1 MAIYHFSGNIISR
14 GKAQSATAAAAYRSG
29 DTLYSE
35 RYGKYNQ
42 YHREVKAESFILKPE
57 HAPEWTLDRQTLW
70 NEVEKVEKQHN
81 AQLAREFNVALPVE
95 LPQDIQLELT
105 KEFVQENFVNEGMV
119 ADVSIHR
126 DDPNNPHFHVMLT
139 TRPFKENGEWSDTKT
154 RKVYL
159 KDDEGN
165 YLYTNK
171 GNKRSRRE
179 HIKGWDTKDKLLE
192 WRKNWADITNE
203 YLKRN
208 GLDIRISEKSNA
220 DLGLETKP
228 TIHEGYKAR
237 EMGDKSDRVN
247 YNKEVK
253 KYNDNLIK
261 LDEYKKEIKQ
271 VKEVEK
277 LTRHFSPKDKKQLSN
292 VAKKLNV
299 FVNFDSVINKQIQ
312 LSHWEKSELF
322 KSEFNRED
330 SSSIVEINNQKEA
343 VSIANEIL
351 IKEAN
356 KFIDN
361 HYKGYLSNNEILSDY
376 QKMYITDLSVKE
388 NKILSKDEFIDA
400 VYVSSNKEFYDS
412 IKSITRDA
420 FKSHLDLSKKLNTYE
435 DDLKKLVEKY
445 DVDFKDKSSVDKLD
459 KKQLNELRLA
469 TVRVQNTKTAMKF
482 VEDYFNNKIDE
493 MYPDISNK
501 LHKKMSIH
509 EKEIVVSSFDYYGR
523 VLTPKEIRNLK
534 DNPPNKY
541 SIEVKKKVLEKMN
554 EYNNS
559 HVSNKTY
566 WKEAKDKLRKQ
577 SSITMEIKK
586 QFPEIFGENAT
597 PAMEQ
602 FFYSELASMSDE
614 SKDIVRL
621 YIKDESPQDDDLT
634 NYYVMTDYRKVGG
647 MNNLLSSGFSA
658 INRTFN
664 EMDYAEKDKIA
675 EMDRLQRKISN
686 RNKRRNSG
694 LNR

>member
-29 DTLYSE
+29 DKLYSE

-57 HAPEWTLDRQTLW
+57 HAPEWALDRQTLW

-95 LPQDIQLELT
+95 LPQDQQLQLT

-126 DDPNNPHFHVMLT
+126 DDPSNPHFHVMLT
-139 TRPFKENGEWSDTKT
+139 TRPFNENGEWSDTKT
-154 RKVYL
+154 RKIYL

-165 YLYTNK
+165 FLYTNK

-179 HIKGWDTKDKLLE
+179 HIKGWDTKEKLLE
-192 WRKNWADITNE
+192 WRKGWADITNE

-208 GLDIRISEKSNA
+208 GLNIRISEKSNA
-220 DLGLETKP
+220 DLGLGTKP

-237 EMGDKSDRVN
+237 EMGDESDRVI

-261 LDEYKKEIKQ
+261 LDEYKKEIEQ

-277 LTRHFSPKDKKQLSN
+277 LTRHFSPKDKKELSN
-292 VAKKLNV
+292 IAKKLNV

-322 KSEFNRED
+322 KSKFNRED
-330 SSSIVEINNQKEA
+330 SSNLIEINNQKKA

-351 IKEAN
+351 TKEAN

-361 HYKGYLSNNEILSDY
+361 HYKDYLSNNERLSDY

-388 NKILSKDEFIDA
+388 NKILSKDEFNDA
-400 VYVSSNKEFYDS
+400 VYISSNKEFYDS
-412 IKSITRDA
+412 IKSITRDP
-420 FKSHLDLSKKLNTYE
+420 FKSHLNLSEKLNSYE
-435 DDLKKLVEKY
+435 GNLKELVRKY
-445 DVDFKDKSSVDKLD
+445 DVDFKDENSVNKLD
-459 KKQLNELRLA
+459 EKQLNELRLA
-469 TVRVQNTKTAMKF
+469 SVRVQNTKAAMKY

-493 MYPDISNK
+493 MYPRISEK
-501 LHKKMSIH
+501 LHKNMSIH

-523 VLTPKEIRNLK
+523 VLTPKEIKNLK
-534 DNPPNKY
+534 DNPPSKY
-541 SIEVKKKVLEKMN
+541 SSDTKKEVLDKMKR
-554 EYNNS
+554 YNS
-559 HVSNKTY
+559 LHVSDDTY
-566 WKEAKDKLRKQ
+566 SKRAERLKKEQTLILNQ
-577 SSITMEIKK
+577 IKK

-614 SKDIVRL
+614 SKEIVRL
-621 YIKDESPQDDDLT
+621 YIRDENPQDEDIT
-634 NYYVMTDYRKVGG
+634 NYYVMSDYRKVGG
-647 MNNLLSSGFSA
+647 MNNLLSSGFST
-658 INRTFN
+658 INRTLN
-664 EMDYAEKDKIA
+664 EMDYAERDKIA

-686 RNKRRNSG
+686 RNRRRNSG